1 MTKLG
6 STGGGNHTPATLSD
20 ATLTRL
26 RALRAD
32 GVDTLIIGAADLNA
46 QFRVKRFSL
55 DLFLESD
62 EVEIAFSDYVFAADL
77 EENLMVPRPGYE
89 GYFPTAAQGVPD
101 ISVRPDWEVIRVLPW
116 EPRTA
121 LVLGDFF
128 SHAGVELRVAPRT
141 VLKRV
146 IDRLNGMGYVPMT
159 GAEYEFL
166 IFKGSLSE
174 AREHPSRLEPL
185 SVGAAYGYTRAAL
198 DEKYLGPLRRSI
210 VAAGVPVEAV
220 NPESAAGQFEITI
233 RYDQAL
239 KTADHAFLY
248 KDFVKEL
255 LGRDGLT
262 ATFIA
267 KYGQDYGSSGHVH
280 VSLRDAKGQPL
291 MTDEDGG
298 LSQVARHAIGG
309 YMQTMRE
316 FTAIY
321 APTVNSYRR
330 YNSDYAFAGN
340 TVAWGLDNRTC
351 GLRLIHTTANSTRLE
366 SRVAGADMNPY
377 LTLAALLAGIG
388 AGLEKG
394 IDPPQSTDGDAY
406 VTEGVERVPKDLR
419 TATELFEQSEIAR
432 DWLGD
437 DFVNFYVETRLWEV
451 NEHRLS
457 ISDWELRR
465 YL

>member
-1 MTKLG
+1 MTQLS
-6 STGGGNHTPATLSD
+6 STADASQVAATLSD
-20 ATLTRL
+20 KTLARL
-26 RALRAD
+26 RALKAD

-77 EENLMVPRPGYE
+77 EEHLMIPRVGYK

-121 LVLGDFF
+121 LILGDFYA
-128 SHAGVELRVAPRT
+128 HDGVELRVAPRT

-146 IDRLNGMGYVPMT
+146 LDRLNGMGYFPMT

-166 IFKGSLSE
+166 IFKGTQSE
-174 AREHPSRLEPL
+174 AREHPSTLEPL
-185 SVGAAYGYTRAAL
+185 SIGPAYGYTRAAL

-220 NPESAAGQFEITI
+220 IPEAAAGQFEITI
-233 RYDQAL
+233 RYDEPL

-255 LGRDGLT
+255 LGREGLT

-280 VSLRDAKGQPL
+280 LSLRDADGCPL
-291 MTDEDGG
+291 MTDGDGS
-298 LSQVARHAIGG
+298 LSQATRHSIGG
-309 YMQTMRE
+309 YLQTMRE
-316 FTAIY
+316 FAAIY

-351 GLRLIHTTANSTRLE
+351 GLRLIHTTPKSTRLE

-388 AGLEKG
+388 AGLEQG
-394 IDPPQSTDGDAY
+394 IEPPPATDGDAY
-406 VTEGVERVPKDLR
+406 VAEGVERVPKDLQ